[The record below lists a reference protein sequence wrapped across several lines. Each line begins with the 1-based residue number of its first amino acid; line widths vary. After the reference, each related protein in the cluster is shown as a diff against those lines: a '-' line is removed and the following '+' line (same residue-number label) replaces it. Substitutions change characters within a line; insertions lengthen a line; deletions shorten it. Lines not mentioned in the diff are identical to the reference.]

1 MVLHVLLALNQPF
14 WLVKKYMSTLEHWRP
29 RGNQWKVNFKLS
41 HNEIKSKHAEFKTLA
56 VIINSRLCCNS
67 ARSHQTTSFCLQ
79 MTRKTYSAAQIHVY
93 PNYSY
98 AYYTRMSIRAR
109 TCVYTRVYVS
119 LLCIPI
125 SFFIWSIVGWTRHII
140 FMEWKRLQS
149 EICILLKCACWWM
162 KAIIFRISITLQSHQ
177 QTNVSWTLA
186 WS

>member
-1 MVLHVLLALNQPF
+1 M
-14 WLVKKYMSTLEHWRP
+14 
-29 RGNQWKVNFKLS
+29 KLS
-41 HNEIKSKHAEFKTLA
+41 QSMQNLKHWLLLSIQSCAVTAPGGIRQPASVFKWQEKHTVQLRYMYIRTTHTR
-56 VIINSRLCCNS
+56 II
-67 ARSHQTTSFCLQ
+67 
-79 MTRKTYSAAQIHVY
+79 
-93 PNYSY
+93 P
-98 AYYTRMSIRAR
+98 AYFAYTRMSIRTR

-149 EICILLKCACWWM
+149 EICILLKRACWWM
-162 KAIIFRISITLQSHQ
+162 KAIIFRILITLQSHQ